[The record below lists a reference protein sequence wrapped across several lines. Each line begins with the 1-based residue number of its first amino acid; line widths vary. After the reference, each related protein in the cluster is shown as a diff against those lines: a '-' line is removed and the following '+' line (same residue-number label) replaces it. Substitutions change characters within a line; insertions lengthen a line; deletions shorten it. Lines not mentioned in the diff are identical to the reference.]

1 MADLWQSLFHP
12 DRNRQSLGLALAE
25 LRWGL
30 EATTLLGAL
39 PFLANTPRG
48 DGHAILVLP
57 GWLGDDAST
66 FVLRSFLRL
75 RGHRALGWKLGRN
88 LGPRPAT
95 IAQLRESVRSLHA
108 HDGRTVSLLGW
119 SLGGVYARELARE
132 MPELVRCVVTL
143 ASPFQMD
150 PRRRPLWPDAELRAT
165 SEPPPVPTTA
175 VYSVS
180 DGIVPPLWCRER
192 EGDFAENV
200 EVPGSHIGMGFN
212 PLAFYVVAERLAQAE
227 GAWRRFDVSGAR
239 RYFYRAGAPHPGR

>member
-1 MADLWQSLFHP
+1 MAGLWQSLLHP

-25 LRWGL
+25 VRWGL
-30 EATTLLGAL
+30 EASTLVGAL
-39 PFLANTPRG
+39 PFLTSAPRG

-66 FVLRSFLRL
+66 LVLRSFLRL
-75 RGHRALGWKLGRN
+75 RGHRALGWKQGRN
-88 LGPRPAT
+88 LGPRPVT
-95 IAQLRESVRSLHA
+95 VQRLRERVRALHA
-108 HDGRTVSLLGW
+108 YGGRTVSLLGW

-132 MPELVRCVVTL
+132 MPELVRSVVTL
-143 ASPFQMD
+143 ASPFQID
-150 PRRRPLWPDAELRAT
+150 PRRRSLWPDAELRGT
-165 SEPPPVPTTA
+165 GEPPPVPSTA

-192 EGDFAENV
+192 EGALTENV

-227 GAWRRFDVSGAR
+227 GTWRPFDVSGAR
-239 RYFYRAGAPHPGR
+239 RFFYRAGAPHPGR